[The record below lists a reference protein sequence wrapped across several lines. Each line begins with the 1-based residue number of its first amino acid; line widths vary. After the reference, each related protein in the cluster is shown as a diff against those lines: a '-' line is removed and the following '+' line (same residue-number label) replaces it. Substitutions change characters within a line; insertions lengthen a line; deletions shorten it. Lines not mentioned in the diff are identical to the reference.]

1 MAKILVNK
9 LGVFG
14 GQFARRSVVLAV
26 SWQWSVDSRSVVV
39 YRTGMV

>member
-14 GQFARRSVVLAV
+14 GQLTRPSVCMAVSFSGGQLAV
-26 SWQWSVDSRSVVV
+26 VS
-39 YRTGMV
+39 